1 MARKE
6 IEDADR
12 NEVAEF
18 IEKHWHSRMVMSHG
32 RSYYPHE
39 ERGFIERREGKI
51 VGLLTYSIDEGAMEM
66 LTLNSTLEGKGIG
79 SSLILSAIEKARQE
93 GLQRVW
99 LTTTND
105 AMRAISLYQRLGFRL
120 IEVNVGAIDEARKT
134 KAQIPEVG
142 ERGIRIHDEIVMEL
156 KIKPYLD
163 G

>member
-1 MARKE
+1 MGRKE

-12 NEVAEF
+12 EEVAQF
-18 IEKHWHSRMVMSHG
+18 IEEHWHSRMIMSRG
-32 RSYYPHE
+32 RSFYPHQ
-39 ERGFIERREGKI
+39 ERGFIERRDDKI
-51 VGLLTYSIDEGAMEM
+51 VGLLTYRTDEDAMEM

-79 SSLILSAIEKARQE
+79 SALILSAIEKARQE

-105 AMRAISLYQRLGFRL
+105 AMRAIGLYQRLGFRL
-120 IEVNVGAIDEARKT
+120 TEVNVGAVDEARKA
-134 KAQIPEVG
+134 KPQIPEVG
-142 ERGIRIHDEIVMEL
+142 ERGIPIHDEIVMEV